1 MPNISWLL
9 RKYIDDLFDP
19 TTGHDHDGTDSKK
32 VPWNLLDT
40 TGYSAERGIRSNGS
54 GGIETTPMYSAASID
69 NNFARIARAFTSDAL
84 NLSTTFQTLQA
95 LAAPT
100 NIAGWYVIVRFSG
113 VVSLDLNTSSV
124 LSNQIYMALK
134 GLRDATEL
142 YSSNNHVNL
151 FIHEASENIDRTY
164 LKVPF
169 TWTFV
174 DEGQSGTP
182 TYSVQA
188 AVPNTDYTA
197 SVSNRCLEVI
207 LTKK

>member
-19 TTGHDHDGTDSKK
+19 TTGHNHDGSNSPK
-32 VPWNLLDT
+32 VYMGDLHSGSL
-40 TGYSAERGIRSNGS
+40 SAGSGVRADGS
-54 GGIETTPMYSAASID
+54 GGVSLSPLYKASDID
-69 NNFARIARAFTSDAL
+69 NNFARIARAFTFDAL

-113 VVSLDLNTSSV
+113 VVSLQLDTSSALANEV
-124 LSNQIYMALK
+124 HMALK

-142 YSSNNHVNL
+142 YNSTNHVQL
-151 FIHEASENIDRTY
+151 YIHEASENIDSVY

-197 SVSNRCLEVI
+197 SVSSRCLEVI